1 MVGKLRFRMT
11 APAGAFE
18 RAMQRN
24 QGIMAKAAQG
34 AMNQAATNIKREGR
48 ADIKGAGFSNRFAN
62 SFRANVYPKGGQA
75 SVGAAALIFDTIKYA
90 DIFETGGSVHGKPM
104 LWLPLPTAP
113 KRIGRQRMT
122 PALYIRQ
129 IGPLF
134 TINREGKPPLLAANI
149 GISARQRA
157 SGSVGKITNARL
169 RKGAAGGGPKQVVPL
184 FVGVDDVTLKKRF
197 NLRRITAANA
207 AKLGQ
212 YFAENLKD
220 E

>member
-1 MVGKLRFRMT
+1 MANPFRFRIT
-11 APAGAFE
+11 APEGEIE
-18 RAMQRN
+18 RAMRKN
-24 QGIMAKAAQG
+24 YHVMAKAAQG
-34 AMNQAATNIKREGR
+34 AMNQAATNIKKEGR
-48 ADIKGAGFSNRFAN
+48 ADIMGAGFSKRFAN
-62 SFRANVYPKGGQA
+62 SFRVNVYPKRKE
-75 SVGAAALIFDTIKYA
+75 SVGAAALVFDAIKYA
-90 DIFETGGSVHGKPM
+90 DIFETGGTIHGKPM

-113 KRIGRQRMT
+113 KKIGRQRMT
-122 PALYIRQ
+122 PELYVRQ

-134 TINREGKPPLLAANI
+134 PINRAGKRPLLAANI
-149 GISARQRA
+149 GVSARQRA
-157 SGSVGKITNARL
+157 SGKVGKITNAKL
-169 RKGAAGGGPKQVVPL
+169 RKGASGSGPRQAVPL